1 MNIFDMAE
9 PIIIDKS
16 KRDSRDLIMP
26 HQKNA
31 VEAMSEYFNLDKDL
45 PNRNGLVV
53 MPTGSGKTYTAVNW
67 LLSEGVAKG
76 YRIVWLV
83 HRQELVEQTYFEFR
97 KQTPLLKG
105 TDIKKVRMLPVSSV
119 HMKMSMANRGD
130 VYVCS
135 IASVA
140 NKYGYRF
147 IERMIGAQGK
157 RKLIIVVDEA
167 HHAVAGN
174 YQKVIRRLTA
184 LNPNRVLLGLT
195 ATPTRMQES
204 QKLRLLRMFN
214 ADINVKNNIGVKGK
228 GYVYEVTLK
237 QLLASG
243 FLANPKYIPVPTG
256 IVGEVEYECT
266 PEDELFFEQFGDLS
280 ERIKNR
286 IGKSSARNKKIVN
299 QYLEHQDEYGKTIIF
314 AYDQNHAETLCDTF
328 KNAGISCD
336 YAVSDRSDAQDV
348 IQKFKN
354 NEFKVL
360 VNVQILTEGSDIPDI
375 QTVFLTRETNSDSLL
390 MQMIGRGLRGEKAGG
405 TKDVNIVAFHDTW
418 EKFAGWIDPGA
429 LDIFDKDIEVES
441 DNVFIEEETEE
452 NEISPNEEMLALL
465 EQLALNPDSDNCDQG
480 KKDILSSQEEFVTQR
495 DLYMKLY
502 NVMKANLVSDEKQKI
517 CPCGWYSVINDEGDE
532 EKLLVFDIQM
542 SFYTEIERNIKNI
555 TNDLSVDAF
564 QELFFEECNVKPN
577 LSELQL
583 LLDYII
589 DNGEMPLYFELSQR
603 DAFDLKKIGEAYQR
617 VAATKTDE
625 DIWLKDLF
633 ESAPVLQQ
641 IYRYFYAFKKSV
653 MDAIK
658 EKVEA
663 EIVTADERIT
673 YQIVENYYNLSDLL
687 EEIKQQYPKL
697 KTEGLVKIAWSNN
710 VVRDWFALCERYMDN
725 GKVLYQ
731 IHVNK
736 LLSSPHIEKELI
748 KYLIFHELLHQNG
761 YWNHDAEFRKRE
773 WSYPDSDKWDGI
785 LDSLMIEYNMDIP
798 LMDSVRTELHTHVDE
813 KPEDKD
819 DTFVK
824 TDEKKENPNFDPGAD
839 GVQEGIKYC
848 RNCGNKLPSSAK
860 FCDKCGTK
868 TDY

>member
-1 MNIFDMAE
+1 
-9 PIIIDKS
+9 
-16 KRDSRDLIMP
+16 
-26 HQKNA
+26 
-31 VEAMSEYFNLDKDL
+31 
-45 PNRNGLVV
+45 
-53 MPTGSGKTYTAVNW
+53 MPTWSGKTYTAVNW

-97 KQTPLLKG
+97 KQTPLLKE
-105 TDIKKVRMLPVSSV
+105 TDIKKVRIFPVSSV
-119 HMKMSMANRGD
+119 HMKMSMASRGD

-243 FLANPKYIPVPTG
+243 FLANPKYIPVPTD

-266 PEDELFFEQFGDLS
+266 LEDELFFEQFGDLS
-280 ERIKNR
+280 ERLKNR

-299 QYLEHQDEYGKTIIF
+299 HYLEHQDEYGKTIVF

-336 YAVSDRSDAQDV
+336 YAVSNRSDAQNV
-348 IQKFKN
+348 IQRFKN

-405 TKDVNIVAFHDTW
+405 TKDAYIVAFHDTW

-429 LDIFDKDIEVES
+429 LDIFDKDIEVKS

-465 EQLALNPDSDNCDQG
+465 EQLALNPDSDNGDQG
-480 KKDILSSQEEFVTQR
+480 KNDILSSQEEFVTQR

-502 NVMKANLVSDEKQKI
+502 NAMKANLVSDEKQKI
-517 CPCGWYSVINDEGDE
+517 CPSGWYSVINDEGDE
-532 EKLLVFDIQM
+532 EKLLVFDVQK

-625 DIWLKDLF
+625 DIWLKELF

-663 EIVTADERIT
+663 EIVTADARIT
-673 YQIVENYYNLSDLL
+673 YRIIENYYNLSDLL

-736 LLSSPHIEKELI
+736 LLSSPQIEKELI

-761 YWNHDAEFRKRE
+761 YWNHDTEFRKRE

-785 LDSLMIEYNMDIP
+785 LDSLMIEYNMDIH
-798 LMDSVRTELHTHVDE
+798 LMDSVRTELHTHIDGKLEDE
-813 KPEDKD
+813 D
-819 DTFVK
+819 DTSVK